1 VKLVWYALGGGLGHM
16 QRALAVMRW
25 LRPRLGSEAPLV
37 VTSSAYAHLAMAEGI
52 PCLRLP
58 GAHEAQALP
67 EGVAGGIVQQA
78 LAALGP
84 IGCLVVDTFPDGLH
98 GELTP
103 DVLAGAAHKVLVAR
117 PGGGT
122 PEASPAWGCYDRV
135 VAPLPTAPWP
145 GVEGVGWVL
154 ARRPGEALAPADAR
168 RRLGLSPE
176 AERPLVVAMHAG
188 EPGEVVGLFEL
199 VREASARLARPHDLR
214 LFTPLPLG
222 GWLVDPRV
230 VHPWPASELLEA
242 VDLLVVGGGYNAT
255 AEADAFGV
263 RALRVPFRRS
273 HDDQAARVG
282 DRPLVA
288 QPGWGVAE
296 WTETLGAA
304 LEAPRPS
311 PLAPADT
318 DGARRLAII
327 VAEALR

>member
-1 VKLVWYALGGGLGHM
+1 MRLAWYALGGGLGHL
-16 QRALAVMRW
+16 QRALAVLRW
-25 LRPRLGSEAPLV
+25 LRPRLGAEAPLV
-37 VTSSAYAHLAMAEGI
+37 VTSSAYAHLALAEGL

-67 EGVAGGIVQQA
+67 EGVASGLARQA

-103 DVLAGAAHKVLVAR
+103 AVLAGATHKVLVAR

-135 VAPLPTAPWP
+135 VAPLPVAPWA
-145 GVEGVGWVL
+145 GVEAVGWVL

-168 RRLGLSPE
+168 RRLGLP
-176 AERPLVVAMHAG
+176 AVADRPLIVAMHAG
-188 EPGEVVGLFEL
+188 DPGEVVGLFGL
-199 VREASARLARPHDLR
+199 VRDASERLGQPHDLR
-214 LFTPLPLG
+214 FFTPLPLG

-242 VDLLVVGGGYNAT
+242 VDLLVTGGGYNAT

-263 RALRVPFRRS
+263 RALQVAFRRS

-282 DRPLVA
+282 QRARAA

-296 WTETLGAA
+296 WTAA
-304 LEAPRPS
+304 LAAALAAPRPT
-311 PLAPADT
+311 PLSPADT
-318 DGARRLAII
+318 DGARRLALT
-327 VAEALR
+327 VADLLR